1 MIGDDP
7 NRSDSELGQKTGEA
21 NGIFNENEIQINERD
36 ERERE
41 RDSRACP
48 RSRKLSGTEKPGLT

>member
-41 RDSRACP
+41 REILAPVRA
-48 RSRKLSGTEKPGLT
+48 LVN

>member
-7 NRSDSELGQKTGEA
+7 NRSDSEPRQKTGEA

-36 ERERE
+36 ERKILAPV
-41 RDSRACP
+41 RA
-48 RSRKLSGTEKPGLT
+48 LVN